1 MRKHTFMGMS
11 GAPSAFFGVPLGGNI
26 FALEVVSRF
35 RIEYF
40 EHYLTEAIF
49 AGEIYVVV
57 FRSLA
62 GLPLGQIWKISVTPI
77 S

>member
-26 FALEVVSRF
+26 FALEVASRF
-35 RIEYF
+35 RIEYL
-40 EHYLTEAIF
+40 ENLTEAIF

-62 GLPLGQIWKISVTPI
+62 GLPLEQIWKISMTPI